1 VSTPWHISPIESHEL
16 ARFTI
21 RARKALQLANQ
32 EAQRLNHDYIGTEH
46 LLLGMV
52 KDEIGVASQVLKGLD
67 FNLHKARTEVEK
79 VAPPN
84 SHQPMMGTLPRNGD
98 AQKALGCALEEAKNL
113 NHPRVG
119 TGHIL
124 LGLISSPGTISQQV
138 LSELDQCPE
147 EVRARVHAGL
157 RHPNYDRI
165 ESYCGVKGPIP
176 EFLLL
181 ASRAKT
187 TFASAM
193 LRDVFWS
200 LPIGIVVGLVTQSW
214 TAFAV
219 TFVLVIVGYICRRG
233 YLDPKGPRDRLRA

>member
-1 VSTPWHISPIESHEL
+1 MSTPWHISPIESHEL

-32 EAQRLNHDYIGTEH
+32 EAQRLNDYIGTEH
-46 LLLGMV
+46 LLLGVV
-52 KDEIGVASQVLKGLD
+52 KDE
-67 FNLHKARTEVEK
+67 
-79 VAPPN
+79 APPN

-113 NHPRVG
+113 NHPQVG

-165 ESYCGVKGPIP
+165 ESYYGAKGPIP

-181 ASRAKT
+181 SSRAKT
-187 TFASAM
+187 TFAGVV

-200 LPIGIVVGLVTQSW
+200 LPIGI
-214 TAFAV
+214 
-219 TFVLVIVGYICRRG
+219 ICRRG